1 MKYSDVGTV
10 KFLKAKID
18 FYSTKDITEFQRDC
32 LLKVTNLLD
41 EDNINQVDI
50 DEKTEYIKE
59 LFKEND
65 KDELVQLCLFLK
77 NELENFNLDISNEQY
92 VMLSDIV
99 TKYLKMLNDDNYYQS
114 KDINFK
120 NEIINLNKICENL
133 NKNK

>member
-1 MKYSDVGTV
+1 MM
-10 KFLKAKID
+10 D
-18 FYSTKDITEFQRDC
+18 FCCPSHQRQTKESGDIY
-32 LLKVTNLLD
+32 
-41 EDNINQVDI
+41 
-50 DEKTEYIKE
+50 EKTEYVKE

-92 VMLSDIV
+92 VMLSNIV

-120 NEIINLNKICENL
+120 NEIINLNNSPQVHKVKENIF
-133 NKNK
+133 KQ